1 MRHIFPFRWVREFLN
16 EENLGL
22 DVLIDYLSF
31 RLLMMRHEQ
40 RINESRNASEER
52 LSGSTNT
59 NGQTGHQNNLVHHE
73 KQNGYL
79 RPPLEIIDSPG
90 IKRRSKHVA
99 KLNMG
104 EAKDDI
110 HVCIMCMRAIMNNK
124 VNNTTK
130 YHSSNQDINISYHDN
145 TLRYFVTYVMPYVM
159 SILVTLCY
167 TTLSFMLS
175 VSFTL

>member
-1 MRHIFPFRWVREFLN
+1 MCHVLMRQIYNRWVREFLN

-22 DVLIDYLSF
+22 DVLIDYLNF

-52 LSGSTNT
+52 LNPGMANGAGGGSG
-59 NGQTGHQNNLVHHE
+59 QNVMSVHHDN

-104 EAKDDI
+104 DSKDDI

-124 VNNTTK
+124 VTF
-130 YHSSNQDINISYHDN
+130 QLLL
-145 TLRYFVTYVMPYVM
+145 TLFYASR
-159 SILVTLCY
+159 
-167 TTLSFMLS
+167 
-175 VSFTL
+175 